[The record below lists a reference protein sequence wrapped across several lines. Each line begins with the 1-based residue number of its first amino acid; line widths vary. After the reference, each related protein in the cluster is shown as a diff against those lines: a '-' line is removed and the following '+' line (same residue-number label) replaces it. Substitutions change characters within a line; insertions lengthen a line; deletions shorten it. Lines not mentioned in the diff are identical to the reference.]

1 MRMLICGDCP
11 DSLTTVAQSLNRIH
25 AEQMRTELSPPAA
38 APLPRPEAESS
49 VDRER
54 FAPLA

>member
-1 MRMLICGDCP
+1 MKMLICGDCP

-25 AEQMRTELSPPAA
+25 AEQIGTELSPTAA
-38 APLPRPEAESS
+38 APLPRPEPESS
-49 VDRER
+49 VDQER